1 VSAYYRGG
9 ERRAG
14 CLRKRSSR
22 AARAPPS
29 RPHRAYT
36 DLVGS
41 HTASLSRGILGG
53 VPKKPL
59 SFEVHPIVHPS
70 GARAYVVV
78 DPESRESLVVDP
90 MLDRVGEALRLATA
104 GGGTL
109 KWIVDTHAHG
119 DHLSGAGALHARS
132 GAEVVMSVRSES
144 QVATRR
150 VAEGDRLTLGEK
162 AFRVRAAPGNAPDA
176 IVLESEATAGPPVLF
191 TGDTLLV
198 GTVGVRDV
206 PGWDGAAHYDT
217 IQRIFEPLP
226 DEAEIRPG
234 HDDMGRVRTTVQAEK
249 RGNRWMREKDR
260 EAFVSR
266 YLADPRPVP
275 KEAAEILAANRTG
288 SAEPPREAL
297 EAVEKAAERSAERP
311 APTGSF
317 VSPTG
322 MGTGAST
329 PSSAVPEGMSTILTA
344 AGAVA
349 LLGSVGA
356 LLVDRWFA
364 MIPALVGAVALGIG
378 LSGARRPKPKPGGGL
393 YYLGPLPRTPTRP

>member
-1 VSAYYRGG
+1 
-9 ERRAG
+9 
-14 CLRKRSSR
+14 
-22 AARAPPS
+22 
-29 RPHRAYT
+29 
-36 DLVGS
+36 
-41 HTASLSRGILGG
+41 
-53 VPKKPL
+53 VPKKPPP
-59 SFEVHPIVHPS
+59 FEVHPIVHPS
-70 GARAYVVV
+70 GARSYVVV
-78 DPESRESLVVDP
+78 EPESRESLVVDP
-90 MLDRVGEALRLATA
+90 LLDHVGDALRLATA
-104 GGGTL
+104 GGGAL
-109 KWIVDTHAHG
+109 RWIVDTHAHG
-119 DHLSGAGALHARS
+119 DHLSGAGALHART
-132 GAEVVMSVRSES
+132 GADVVMSVRAESE
-144 QVATRR
+144 VATRR
-150 VAEGDRLTLGEK
+150 VAEGDRLPLGEK
-162 AFRVRAAPGNAPDA
+162 GFRVRAAPGNAPDA
-176 IVLESEATAGPPVLF
+176 IVLQSEATAGPPILF

-226 DEAEIRPG
+226 DDAEIRPG

-275 KEAAEILAANRTG
+275 KEAAEILAANRAG
-288 SAEPPREAL
+288 SAEPAKEAL
-297 EAVEKAAERSAERP
+297 EAVEKAAGKSAERP

-322 MGTGAST
+322 MGAST
-329 PSSAVPEGMSTILTA
+329 PTSAVPEGMSTLLTT
-344 AGAVA
+344 AGAVS

-364 MIPALVGAVALGIG
+364 MIPALVAAVALGVG
-378 LSGARRPKPKPGGGL
+378 LSGAKRVKPKPGGGL